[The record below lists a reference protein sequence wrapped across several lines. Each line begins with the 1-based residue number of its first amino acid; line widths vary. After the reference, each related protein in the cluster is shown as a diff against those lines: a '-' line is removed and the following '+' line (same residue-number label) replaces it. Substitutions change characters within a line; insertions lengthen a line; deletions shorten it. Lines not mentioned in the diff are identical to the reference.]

1 MLTGVKEINDLT
13 PHSIFVR
20 ELPPPRPRA
29 CFGRD
34 ELIKKIVGLADNHN
48 PVALIGPG
56 GIGKTSLALAVLH
69 HDRVKDRFGSNRRF
83 IRCDEF
89 PASRANFLRRLS
101 KVIGAGIENPEGLV
115 SLRSSLSSEE
125 MFIVLDNAESIL
137 DPQGTD
143 GSEIYRVVEELSQ
156 FDNIC
161 LCITSRI
168 TTLPPT
174 CEALEVPTLP
184 VEAARD
190 AFYGI
195 YKHDGR
201 SDDINDILRQLD
213 FHSLSVTLL
222 ATVAHQN
229 KWNNSRL
236 AREWER
242 RQTGVLKTDHNNSLA
257 ATIELSLASPMFKEL
272 GPEARELLGVVAFY
286 PQGVDENS
294 LDWLF
299 PAIPNINTI
308 FDKFCILSLAYRSGD
323 FVTMLAPLRDH
334 LRPTS
339 PAQSP
344 LLYTTKELYFT
355 RLSVDINPDA
365 PTSPETQWIMLEDV
379 NVEHLLYTFTST
391 DADSKHVWDACTNFI
406 GHLYWHKQRETILQ
420 SKVERLPDDH
430 PSKPGC
436 LFHLSRL
443 SELIG
448 KGAERKSLLL
458 RALALRRKEGNDYW
472 IARTLAELAGANRDL
487 GLCKEGIPQA
497 KEASEIMERVGAT
510 GDQAFCLMILASL
523 FFASNRLDDAHDA
536 ASRAINLG
544 EKGQEFT
551 SCLSHRIL
559 GNIYSSKGERK
570 KAIHHYEVALGIAT
584 PFNWRIQAFWIH
596 YSMSQLCRGGYMF
609 DNAHAH
615 ISQAKLLADDNAYSL
630 GRAMEEQAWIWY
642 RQKRLEDAKSEA
654 SRAHE
659 IYEKLRAVKDLGDTR
674 DLLQSIKLAMESRA
688 TLGES
693 GSSGELLE
701 MIPRLTHA
709 NALLVPSISSST
721 SANIP

>member
-1 MLTGVKEINDLT
+1 MSC
-13 PHSIFVR
+13 SILVG
-20 ELPPPRPRA
+20 EVPPPKPRA

-34 ELIKKIVGLADNHN
+34 GLIENIVGLADNHN

-69 HDRVKDRFGSNRRF
+69 HDRVRDRFGGNRRF

-156 FDNIC
+156 FGNIC

-168 TTLPPT
+168 TTLPPNYET
-174 CEALEVPTLP
+174 LEVPTLP
-184 VEAARD
+184 VEAARE

-195 YKHDGR
+195 YKHGGR
-201 SDDINDILRQLD
+201 SDAINDILKQLD

-222 ATVAHQN
+222 AMVAHQN

-242 RQTGVLKTDHNNSLA
+242 RQTDVLQTEHNNSLA

-272 GPEARELLGVVAFY
+272 GPHGRELLGVVAFF
-286 PQGVDENS
+286 PQGVDENN

-299 PAIPNINTI
+299 PAIPGMNAI
-308 FDKFCILSLAYRSGD
+308 FDKFCILSLTYRSGD
-323 FVTMLAPLRDH
+323 FVTMLAPLRDY

-339 PAQSP
+339 PTQSP
-344 LLYTTKELYFT
+344 LLCTIKELYFT
-355 RLSVDINPDA
+355 RLAVDVNPGLS
-365 PTSPETQWIMLEDV
+365 TSKETRWIALEDV
-379 NVEHLLYTFTST
+379 NVEHLLDVFTSIDT
-391 DADSKHVWDACTNFI
+391 VPEAVWDACTNFI
-406 GHLYWHKQRETILQ
+406 AHLYWHKHRETILQ
-420 SKVERLPDDH
+420 QKIERLPDDH

-443 SELIG
+443 FEQMA
-448 KGAERKSLLL
+448 KFEERKSLLL
-458 RALALRRKEGNDYW
+458 HTFAIRRKEGNDYW
-472 IARTLAELAGANRDL
+472 IARTLLELCQANRDL
-487 GLCKEGIPQA
+487 DLYEEGIQQA
-497 KEASEIMERVGAT
+497 KEASEIMERVGDN
-510 GDQAFCLMILASL
+510 GDRALCLNTLA
-523 FFASNRLDDAHDA
+523 ASFHSNDQLDDAHDA
-536 ASRAINLG
+536 ASRALKLG
-544 EKGQEFT
+544 EKGQEFAN
-551 SCLSHRIL
+551 CHSHRTL
-559 GNIYSSKGERK
+559 GDVYSSKNERK
-570 KAIHHYEVALGIAT
+570 KAIYHYEVALGIAT
-584 PFNWRIQAFWIH
+584 SFNWWTQMFWIH
-596 YSMSQLCRGGYMF
+596 YDMAQLFREDYAF

-615 ISQAKLLADDNAYSL
+615 ITQAKLLAVDNRNTYYL
-630 GRAMEEQAWIWY
+630 GRAIEAQAWVWN
-642 RQKRLEDAKSEA
+642 RQNRLEDATSEA

-659 IYEKLRAVKDLGDTR
+659 IFEKLGAATDLERCRVFLFNQT
-674 DLLQSIKLAMESRA
+674 MESR
-688 TLGES
+688 L
-693 GSSGELLE
+693 
-701 MIPRLTHA
+701 P
-709 NALLVPSISSST
+709 LVNHVPVVSFWK
-721 SANIP
+721 